1 MAPRKIR
8 IDAASV
14 CQLRCPGCL
23 TGKGEL
29 PSVVGTGLLKVDHF
43 RALLDRHPE
52 IQEVELSNWGEVLLH
67 PELDQLLEAA
77 HERRVSV
84 TFNNGV
90 NLNTAADESLEA
102 IVKYGV
108 RSMVVSIDGAT
119 QEAYEKYRV
128 KGNLENVLANIRRL
142 NALKREYRT
151 SYPVLTWKMILFAH
165 NQHEIADAR
174 RKALGLGMAFR
185 TEINANGD
193 FDGLD
198 DEAAARV
205 DSGLEVVT
213 YTEHVDRTGSTLVKK
228 YCHQLW
234 NEPQVNWDGKILG
247 CCMNTWSDFGG
258 NAFVEGLESERLEYA
273 KRMLLGQAPARDDVP
288 CTTCSEYVAMQRTKN
303 WIRDRD
309 VVINRARKRMA
320 RKTTEILGSRVLQPF
335 GNRLQSWAA
344 TRGR

>member
-29 PSVVGTGLLKVDHF
+29 PKAVGTGLLKVDHF
-43 RALLDRHPE
+43 RSLLDKHPE
-52 IQEVELSNWGEVLLH
+52 VREVELSNWGEVLLH
-67 PELDQLLEAA
+67 PELDQLLRTA
-77 HERRVSV
+77 HERNVAV
-84 TFNNGV
+84 TMNNGV
-90 NLNTAADESLEA
+90 NLNTASDEALEA

-108 RSMVVSIDGAT
+108 RAMVVSIDGAT

-128 KGNLENVLANIRRL
+128 KGNIATVIENIKRL
-142 NALKREYRT
+142 NAIKREYKT

-174 RKALGLGMAFR
+174 RQALGLGMSFR

-193 FDGLD
+193 FDGLND
-198 DEAAARV
+198 EEAARE
-205 DSGLEVVT
+205 DSGLDVVT
-213 YTEHVDRTGSTLVKK
+213 YEEHVDATGSTLVKK
-228 YCHQLW
+228 YCNQLW

-258 NAFVEGLESERLEYA
+258 NAFEDGLETERLEHA
-273 KRMLLGQAPARDDVP
+273 KKMLLGEAPPRSDIP
-288 CTTCSEYVAMQRTKN
+288 CTTCSEYVAMQKTGN
-303 WIRDRD
+303 WIRERD
-309 VVINRARKRMA
+309 VMINRARKRVA
-320 RKTTEILGSRVLQPF
+320 RATTALLGARVLQPF
-335 GNRLQSWAA
+335 GNKLQSWAA